1 MALTQISTQGIKD
14 GTITGTDLATN
25 VDLVDDQKL
34 RIGTGNDLLIWH
46 GVDGSE
52 NSYITQQTSKHLI
65 IKANSAL
72 QLRADTLNLWNHN
85 QSERYIAC
93 TNNSSV
99 ELYYDN
105 TKKFETTSSGVT
117 ISGSHLISGGYNVT
131 HSGSSVLQLFSSTDS
146 FTCIKDFTDDLR
158 IRSGKTTIMN
168 EAQNETLAK
177 FIANG
182 SVELYYDNTKKFETT
197 ADGVQIYGL
206 DNGESGARGDFKF
219 KQVDGTSKI
228 MFDAST
234 AQFEFLDNS
243 KATFGTG
250 DDLQIYHDGSHSYV
264 KDAGTGNLRIT
275 SDSNIWIEH
284 GTENMIVCNGDGS
297 VELYHDNS
305 KKLETYSGGVNI
317 FGRVAPNEF
326 QISDNEKAYFGTGL
340 DLEIYHDGSN
350 SYLKNAGTGNIIFLS
365 DDVQFKSD
373 GGGNTG
379 LTINT
384 DGAVELYYNNSKK
397 LETTS
402 EGIQTAEKIGMK
414 YSSSQTNLR
423 QTFYQQIAASGSHT
437 FQVGNVYGM
446 GTVTT
451 FGSRGPTS
459 PNATLATG
467 KIFPIHVRAGATAGL
482 GSQIGND
489 LGGASGGFSY
499 SVAAAS
505 QGITVTNG
513 SSSFAINVFVTFDLT
528 GFV

>member
-14 GTITGTDLATN
+14 GTISSADLA
-25 VDLVDDQKL
+25 
-34 RIGTGNDLLIWH
+34 NDSVI
-46 GVDGSE
+46 
-52 NSYITQQTSKHLI
+52 TSKLAADAVTGAKIADDAVDNEHLA
-65 IKANSAL
+65 ANSV
-72 QLRADTLNLWNHN
+72 R
-85 QSERYIAC
+85 SEQIQ
-93 TNNSSV
+93 
-99 ELYYDN
+99 N
-105 TKKFETTSSGVT
+105 TKV
-117 ISGSHLISGGYNVT
+117 
-131 HSGSSVLQLFSSTDS
+131 
-146 FTCIKDFTDDLR
+146 
-158 IRSGKTTIMN
+158 
-168 EAQNETLAK
+168 TLAK
-177 FIANG
+177 LPLGTSSSDGKFLRANNG
-182 SVELYYDNTKKFETT
+182 GQPTFETVNT
-197 ADGVQIYGL
+197 DLVSDTSPQLGGDL
-206 DNGESGARGDFKF
+206 DTNGHEISLDDDHKVKFGA
-219 KQVDGTSKI
+219 S
-228 MFDAST
+228 
-234 AQFEFLDNS
+234 N
-243 KATFGTG
+243 
-250 DDLQIYHDGSHSYV
+250 DLQIYHDGSHSYV

-340 DLEIYHDGSN
+340 DLEIYHDGTN
-350 SYLKNAGTGNIIFLS
+350 SHIANDTNALIIRS
-365 DDVQFKSD
+365 DALRLNN
-373 GGGNTG
+373 GGNTE
-379 LTINT
+379 TMIKADA